1 METTLAVLLGVVLAA
16 YNVRATWLLW
26 CAEDFEL
33 GQKIGQ
39 TAFVWLVPV
48 IGAVVVMNVLK
59 PEARVYRGGDES
71 DG

>member
-1 METTLAVLLGVVLAA
+1 MGSTLAAVLGFVLLV
-16 YNVRATWLLW
+16 YNARATWLLW
-26 CAEDFEL
+26 RAEDFERS
-33 GQKIGQ
+33 QKIAQ

-59 PEARVYRGGDES
+59 PDARVHRGGDES

>member
-1 METTLAVLLGVVLAA
+1 MEFTLAVLIGVALVA
-16 YNVRATWLLW
+16 YNARATWLLW
-26 CAEDFEL
+26 RAEDFEL

-39 TAFVWLVPV
+39 TVFVWLVPV

-59 PEARVYRGGDES
+59 PEVRVYRGGDES